1 MRALSPPGTGPSGPR
16 GSSSP
21 DDAWPESGVRV
32 RIAGWTVAV
41 EVADADL
48 RGSLRRLFSRFLAP
62 PSADAGEVARLE
74 VLTPEEV
81 RPEPATRALPLIRH
95 TPEGVLRLEGEDY
108 AATLS
113 VDGLRAKVVGQ
124 GRFPVE
130 TVLKVMLAGAL
141 ARRGGLLVHGVA
153 VAHQRRAALFVGHSG
168 AGKSTLGALWA
179 EAGGAVLS
187 DELVAVWPE
196 PVVGGS
202 ASAAAAPGLDA
213 PSIPGTLGGP
223 QSVTGSTSAPVWRA
237 AGTPWNVGLP
247 AEAVLK
253 AVGTLAWD
261 AGTRWE
267 AQAAG
272 SVGRMLMLNALLPE
286 STTAGRSGLLAAA
299 GRLLS
304 EVAPVRLVFAR
315 DASAAVVVRDALEVA
330 EHG

>member
-1 MRALSPPGTGPSGPR
+1 MRALSPPGTGPSGTR
-16 GSSSP
+16 GSGSP
-21 DDAWPESGVRV
+21 DDAQPESGVRV

-74 VLTPEEV
+74 VLAPEEV
-81 RPEPATRALPLIRH
+81 RPEPATRALPLIQR

-108 AATLS
+108 AATFS

-153 VAHQRRAALFVGHSG
+153 VAHQGRAALFVGHSG

-187 DELVAVWPE
+187 DELVAVWPQ
-196 PVVGGS
+196 PVGGGS
-202 ASAAAAPGLDA
+202 ATAAAAPGLDA
-213 PSIPGTLGGP
+213 PSN
-223 QSVTGSTSAPVWRA
+223 SAPVWRA

-286 STTAGRSGLLAAA
+286 ATTAGRSGLLAAA

-315 DASAAVVVRDALEVA
+315 DASAAAVVRGALEVA